1 MNKIINHPD
10 NMIKEMLE
18 GYLSIYPG
26 LFDKVDAPNT
36 TGLMVHDHGDKVSIV
51 VGGGA
56 GNEPWIMGYVGRGLA
71 TGASLGNVY
80 TAPPSR
86 TILNVTKAV
95 PHDRGV
101 VYI

>member
-36 TGLMVHDHGDKVSIV
+36 NGLMVHDHGDKVSI
-51 VGGGA
+51 
-56 GNEPWIMGYVGRGLA
+56 GRWREAPA
-71 TGASLGNVY
+71 T
-80 TAPPSR
+80 SR
-86 TILNVTKAV
+86 GSWAM
-95 PHDRGV
+95 
-101 VYI
+101 